1 MTQPARPVSRQRP
14 PGAPPGRTRR
24 RVRVIVCGTEDRGDD
39 WLGPA
44 AVAALPAAVTGLAE
58 IRVVGQLGV
67 DDLLTVPRGDPC
79 LIVDAALGSTPGR
92 LIVMPLERVAAR
104 AGADAIGPR
113 TSHELPIDQML
124 RLVEVLRGELPSGT
138 FMGLGGLQF
147 RYGRGLSRPV
157 RAALPAFTASIA
169 AEISRLAA
177 DA

>member
-1 MTQPARPVSRQRP
+1 MTPPARPVSRQRP
-14 PGAPPGRTRR
+14 PGPTPGRTSR
-24 RVRVIVCGTEDRGDD
+24 RVRVLVCGTEDRGDD

-44 AVAALPAAVTGLAE
+44 AVAALPAAAADLAE

-67 DDLLTVPRGDPC
+67 DDLLTIPRGDPC
-79 LIVDAALGSTPGR
+79 LVVDAALGSTPGR

-138 FMGLGGLQF
+138 I
-147 RYGRGLSRPV
+147 RTRPLAT
-157 RAALPAFTASIA
+157 RS
-169 AEISRLAA
+169 SRLAGIHRIDRRRDLA
-177 DA
+177 PRSRRLMRH